1 MSKPSAFKQSVFEQS
16 IFELK
21 AIATHQGRFEVEYV

>member
-1 MSKPSAFKQSVFEQS
+1 MSKPCMSKQSVFEQS